1 MTPPASVTSVV
12 RKTASPPP
20 SDSQD
25 MICGCFD
32 LTLGALREFLWANPD
47 IGFEEM
53 MRQTKAG
60 TKCTACT
67 LDLEYHYVATLR
79 AGLPPASLKRAPV
92 GIDRPT
98 LSGKA
103 AVYKLFDDIA
113 PEVPQM
119 FSNVM
124 PVLVGKGIDEYVC
137 VDNHSLLYEGEICAP
152 DMDVELEVR
161 DEEGRLRFRHHDVV
175 KADKALRVNVS
186 KHLPVPA
193 DGLSIGSVTID
204 RQARQPGF
212 RGTTRPQIEI
222 VSPSA
227 ACALHSQAA
236 TRAAE
241 GWFTCLYRPDDE
253 RIFFTLVNASD
264 HDLVMELAYPIA
276 SDAQA
281 CQPENHVVSLPPR
294 GAKLHELTLARERF
308 GHLVGQP
315 VQVRWRAS
323 GRYKVHVVCAT
334 PTLDRFSID
343 HL

>member
-1 MTPPASVTSVV
+1 MTRAARGTNGAG
-12 RKTASPPP
+12 RTFAPPP
-20 SDSQD
+20 SDSKD
-25 MICGCFD
+25 MLCGCFD
-32 LTLGALREFLWANPD
+32 LTVGGLREFLRANPD

-79 AGLPPASLKRAPV
+79 AGLPPSDLKRAPV
-92 GIDRPT
+92 GIDRPVM
-98 LSGKA
+98 SGKA
-103 AVYKLFDDIA
+103 VVYNILDGIA

-137 VDNHSLLYEGEICAP
+137 VDNHSLLYEHEVCAP

-161 DEEGRLRFRHHDVV
+161 DAEGRLRFRHHDVLRSE
-175 KADKALRVNVS
+175 KALRVNVS
-186 KHLPVPA
+186 KHLPVPE

-204 RQARQPGF
+204 RRARQPGF

-222 VSPSA
+222 VSSSA

-253 RIFFTLVNASD
+253 RIFFTLVNAGD
-264 HDLVMELAYPIA
+264 RDLVMELAYPIA
-276 SDAQA
+276 EDERASR
-281 CQPENHVVSLPPR
+281 PESHVVSLPPR
-294 GAKLHELTLARERF
+294 GAKLHELALPRERF
-308 GHLVGQP
+308 GHLIEQP
-315 VQVRWRAS
+315 VQVRWRAA
-323 GRYKVHVVCAT
+323 GQYKVHVMCAT
-334 PTLDRFSID
+334 PALDRFSID